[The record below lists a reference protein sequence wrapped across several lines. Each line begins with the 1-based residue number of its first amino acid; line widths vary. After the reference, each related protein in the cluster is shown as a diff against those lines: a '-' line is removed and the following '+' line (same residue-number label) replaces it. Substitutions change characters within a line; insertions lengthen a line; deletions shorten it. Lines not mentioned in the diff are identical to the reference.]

1 MERLETA
8 DSLWKRVVEI
18 KQELD
23 QRNRRI
29 EELEG
34 IIKDSVNAICSNL
47 HMNDEDLR
55 YHKACIASARGSID
69 TVRFELEYV
78 RKAHAQA
85 LKDYEDR
92 STGAVT

>member
-1 MERLETA
+1 
-8 DSLWKRVVEI
+8 
-18 KQELD
+18 
-23 QRNRRI
+23 
-29 EELEG
+29 
-34 IIKDSVNAICSNL
+34 
-47 HMNDEDLR
+47 MNDEDLR